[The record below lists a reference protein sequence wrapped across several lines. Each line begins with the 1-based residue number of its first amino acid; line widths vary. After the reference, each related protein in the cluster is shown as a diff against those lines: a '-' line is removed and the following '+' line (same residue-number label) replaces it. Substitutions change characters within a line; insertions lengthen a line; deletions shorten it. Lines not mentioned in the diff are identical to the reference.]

1 MASAD
6 SGKKPALP
14 LVQRFVYWVIYWDR
28 FRVIYTAI
36 FRPILPGCLRY
47 LHDRSAKR
55 AKLSS
60 SLMR

>member
-14 LVQRFVYWVIYWDR
+14 LVQRSVHWVIYWDI

-36 FRPILPGCLRY
+36 FRPILPGCLRFR
-47 LHDRSAKR
+47 HDGTAKR
-55 AKLSS
+55 AKLGS
-60 SLMR
+60 